1 MRLAGKVAIVT
12 GGGSGIGEE
21 IARTFAREGARI
33 LVNDINVEGG
43 QRVAASIVAAN
54 GAAASQAGDVTKAAD
69 VKAAVERALAEWGR
83 LDIVVNNAG
92 YAQKGGPMTEVTEA
106 QFDRIFAV
114 NVKGLYHTTNAVIP
128 VFRKQGGGNFLN
140 VASTAALRPRP
151 NLTWYNASKGAVVTL
166 TKSMA
171 VELASDNIRANAIA
185 PVATDTPLLPTFLGE
200 DTPERRAAFRATVP
214 LGRLGQP
221 SDMANAALYLCSD
234 EAAFVTG
241 VCLEVDGGRC
251 I

>member
-21 IARTFAREGARI
+21 IARTFAREGARV
-33 LVNDINVEGG
+33 LVTDINVAGG
-43 QRVAASIVAAN
+43 ERVAGSIVTAN
-54 GAAASQAGDVTKAAD
+54 GAAVFQAGDVTSSED
-69 VKAAVERALAEWGR
+69 VQAAVDRALAEWGR

-114 NVKGLYHTTNAVIP
+114 NVKGLYHTTNAAIP
-128 VFRKQGGGNFLN
+128 VFRRQGGGAFLN

-171 VELASDNIRANAIA
+171 VELAGDNIRANAIA

>member
-33 LVNDINVEGG
+33 VVNDINVAGG
-43 QRVAASIVAAN
+43 ERVTGAIVAAN
-54 GAAASQAGDVTKAAD
+54 GAALFQAGDVTKSAD
-69 VKAAVERALAEWGR
+69 MRTTIERALAEWGR

-92 YAQKGGPMTEVTEA
+92 YAQKGGPMTDVTEA

-114 NVKGLYHTTNAVIP
+114 NVKGLYHTTNAAIP
-128 VFRKQGGGNFLN
+128 VFRKQGSGVFLN

-221 SDMANAALYLCSD
+221 SDMANAALYLCSE

>member
-33 LVNDINVEGG
+33 LVNDINVAGG
-43 QRVAASIVAAN
+43 ERVAGSIVTAN
-54 GAAASQAGDVTKAAD
+54 GAALFQAGDVTKTAD
-69 VKAAVERALAEWGR
+69 VKAAVERALAAWGS

-114 NVKGLYHTTNAVIP
+114 NVKGLYHTTNAAIP
-128 VFRKQGGGNFLN
+128 VFRKQGGGTFLN

-171 VELASDNIRANAIA
+171 VELAGDNIRANAIA

-221 SDMANAALYLCSD
+221 SDMANAALYLCSN